1 MLALEDQ
8 DDPGGRRMD
17 EPSLFAELDRLLPAL
32 LRTAHGE
39 IGTIARGTRPEL
51 VDAERD
57 HLARILNFVVCPPFG
72 GAAPVSWHVNAAT
85 AFPQICELA
94 AALYAAI
101 RLPASRSALAN
112 LIADMRQRAQEVR
125 HRTVRRL

>member
-8 DDPGGRRMD
+8 NDPGGRRID

-32 LRTAHGE
+32 LRTAHAE
-39 IGTIARGTRPEL
+39 IGTIARGTKPEL

-57 HLARILNFVVCPPFG
+57 QLARVLNFVVCPPFG
-72 GAAPVSWHVNAAT
+72 SAAPVSWQVNAAT

-94 AALYAAI
+94 AALYAAV
-101 RLPASRSALAN
+101 RLPASRSALAI
-112 LIADMRQRAQEVR
+112 LIADTRQRAKEV
-125 HRTVRRL
+125 HRRAHCRL